1 MILKNLMCRKDMEKF
16 ISTIDGNF
24 NLVDRHDPNT
34 DIGCVCIYDEDGNFW
49 GDFNGQLSDYTD
61 EELEEKFDEVV
72 DY

>member
-1 MILKNLMCRKDMEKF
+1 MEKF

-34 DIGCVCIYDEDGNFW
+34 GIGCVCIYDEDGNFW
-49 GDFNGQLSDYTD
+49 GDFGGQLSNYTD